1 MNRGVNPMLGIR
13 SHYHHPIAVNNCQHW
28 HQCPA
33 AGAAAAVLGATCTDE
48 SDAEL

>member
-1 MNRGVNPMLGIR
+1 MNRGVNPILGIR
-13 SHYHHPIAVNNCQHW
+13 SHYHHTIAANNCQHW